1 VLTCTFV
8 LHLLQ
13 VLFPYEE
20 FVEYF
25 NWDNPELAPCG
36 LMNCGN
42 SCFANVILQ
51 CLSWTRP
58 LVAYLLE
65 KGHKRECKTSFFS
78 FLH

>member
-42 SCFANVILQ
+42 RFVFIYF
-51 CLSWTRP
+51 
-58 LVAYLLE
+58 LVYLN
-65 KGHKRECKTSFFS
+65 SIS
-78 FLH
+78 